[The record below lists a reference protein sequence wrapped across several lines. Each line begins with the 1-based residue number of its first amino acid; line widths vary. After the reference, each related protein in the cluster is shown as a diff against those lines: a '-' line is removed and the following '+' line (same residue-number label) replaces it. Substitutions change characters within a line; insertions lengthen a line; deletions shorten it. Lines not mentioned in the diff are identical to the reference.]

1 MTEGQNRV
9 CDISMN
15 RVQLNTHAAHRI
27 LAETVVQDLQV
38 VEQTWQT
45 RRPGEGQMATV
56 PASDPAGS
64 PGLMKLIL
72 DSWTPP

>member
-1 MTEGQNRV
+1 MP
-9 CDISMN
+9 
-15 RVQLNTHAAHRI
+15 
-27 LAETVVQDLQV
+27 DLQV

-56 PASDPAGS
+56 PASPAERSVDPAGS

-72 DSWTPP
+72 DTSIVRKNCYPIVSDFNH